1 MRAFRSLL
9 IGIGSSALWP
19 VYLGLLAYT
28 ARQAPWPRSL
38 AVPAATTLAILAL
51 AVLVMGLAR
60 WMLRPEG
67 WAEATLQV
75 PAAVTRQ
82 FRPGGPG
89 AAHPRCSSAL
99 ARMAVQPWV
108 DRPRWAAGLG
118 LGTVPVLVPGVR
130 ADGLGVRVL
139 PAPRPLA
146 AGPVALA
153 DSPSG

>member
-82 FRPGGPG
+82 LRR
-89 AAHPRCSSAL
+89 AVLCCSSQ
-99 ARMAVQPWV
+99 VFFCS
-108 DRPRWAAGLG
+108 
-118 LGTVPVLVPGVR
+118 
-130 ADGLGVRVL
+130 
-139 PAPRPLA
+139 
-146 AGPVALA
+146 GPNGCSAM
-153 DSPSG
+153 G